1 MVDFTK
7 NGKCQGCGS
16 CCSMDLPLTEKEV
29 EKLKIK
35 IKPILPKIK
44 KNFESN
50 KIDMRCPFLMSNKKC
65 KIYLERPSICRV
77 FSCNIEKFRKTSLEY
92 QYRLHEK
99 TTKSFVDV
107 LPKELQ
113 NLLIQ
118 CINQGRIKDGLP
130 LIGED
135 E

>member
-1 MVDFTK
+1 MWKLLFNGFTINRK
-7 NGKCQGCGS
+7 RS
-16 CCSMDLPLTEKEV
+16 R
-29 EKLKIK
+29 KIK
-35 IKPILPKIK
+35 NQNKASSPKIR

-50 KIDMRCPFLMSNKKC
+50 KIDMRCPFLMHNKKC
-65 KIYLERPSICRV
+65 KIYLERPSICRI

-92 QYRLHEK
+92 QYKLHEK

-135 E
+135 